1 MIIKPTIPHIITI
14 YEPSASFA
22 LDAFSERHMI
32 SEHVDLHML
41 DPKSHFLL
49 FVGGKKVEALTEEP
63 TLKERGFK
71 WNYAADE
78 AALTAFYVEIKNV
91 VQRYKYN
98 RDELREIMIDRY
110 AWPESDFPAFGTWSE
125 TRHQMLV
132 YYLHH
137 TGNKLALEKDR
148 SRKYAHLVHPAD
160 DDNIWNQAR
169 EKVVHSIH
177 ELARNSFQRPFS

>member
-14 YEPSASFA
+14 YEPSAPYA

-32 SEHVDLHML
+32 SEHVDLHVL

-49 FVGGKKVEALTEEP
+49 FVGGKKVKALTEEP
-63 TLKERGFK
+63 TLADRGFK
-71 WNYAADE
+71 WHYAADE

-98 RDELREIMIDRY
+98 RDELRQIMIDRY
-110 AWPESDFPAFGTWSE
+110 AWPESDFPTFGTWSE

-148 SRKYAHLVHPAD
+148 SRKYAHVVHPAD
-160 DDNIWNQAR
+160 DESIWNQAR
-169 EKVVHSIH
+169 EKVWSRVREAHHKSH
-177 ELARNSFQRPFS
+177 QHKFS